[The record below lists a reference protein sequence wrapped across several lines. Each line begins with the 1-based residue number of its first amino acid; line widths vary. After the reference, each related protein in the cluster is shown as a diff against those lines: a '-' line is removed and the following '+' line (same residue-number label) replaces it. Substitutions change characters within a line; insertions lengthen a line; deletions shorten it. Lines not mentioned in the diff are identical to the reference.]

1 MYTNKYICIKG
12 ICPGFKL
19 SEKKTEFSLVNF
31 LWEVFHLVRTYVG
44 VRNNSFSENFV
55 YYTLTL
61 GQVKKLYIKLFNVKL
76 YIF

>member
-31 LWEVFHLVRTYVG
+31 LWEVLHLVRTYVG
-44 VRNNSFSENFV
+44 VRNNSFSENFADV
-55 YYTLTL
+55 LNGSSL
-61 GQVKKLYIKLFNVKL
+61 ENFSFPLCLL
-76 YIF
+76 L